1 MAKAQRQVSYCER
14 KAPASVSIR
23 RYRRSASEERH
34 CQLDFFQ
41 ESGGAAERSFGWIM
55 SIMYS
60 QSMCAVSLRSTIVG
74 GTYRERGCNKLRVTT
89 WAQGPSILSDAITLA
104 VTFVPPKSLCHS

>member
-14 KAPASVSIR
+14 KALASVSIR

-55 SIMYS
+55 SMMYI

-74 GTYRERGCNKLRVTT
+74 RHIESEGAPSSELHRGLK
-89 WAQGPSILSDAITLA
+89 D
-104 VTFVPPKSLCHS
+104 VPFCRM